1 MELNRRDFLKG
12 IGAAAATA
20 GVAGAAIASA
30 EEAPAEEAE
39 GAEAAADVSYAD
51 FNAFVKSTLRM
62 DCDVIGI
69 KFYESHDDVPAEAVH
84 PVADMGKHM
93 ATCQALSLARYNG
106 QTICMS
112 AEDEWCWAP
121 LVGYGIVD
129 CSEGTEAFDTIIQ
142 YLNIAD
148 MDQAARFYAEEY
160 PRLELGKYAAW
171 VIGPL
176 STITYEPDVVMVY
189 GDPFAI
195 NWLCLNAQEA
205 PRRQDHRL
213 ELRLHRLVR
222 VRDGQHHDAQDYQ
235 ICFPTAAR
243 SFAPAPSRA
252 TRVLHPGLQA
262 AAVHELR
269 DDVWQGSVHLQ
280 LRDPVRVSAR
290 LHAPALLQRGLRD
303 VGTGDRRGL
312 GSGIIARKRCSKG
325 SRGFEV

>member
-39 GAEAAADVSYAD
+39 GAEAAADVSYAE

-69 KFYESHDDVPAEAVH
+69 KFYENHDDVPAEAVH
-84 PVADMGKHM
+84 PKADMGKHM

-195 NWLCLNAQEA
+195 NWLCLNAK
-205 PRRQDHRL
+205 HL
-213 ELRLHRLVR
+213 
-222 VRDGQHHDAQDYQ
+222 DGKTIASNFDGIDSCVYEMVNTMTRQDYQ
-235 ICFPTAAR
+235 ICFPDCGEIVRAR
-243 SFAPAPSRA
+243 TKQSDAVFCIPGSKLQQFMNCVMTFGKDQFTYNFEIQYEYPLDY
-252 TRVLHPGLQA
+252 TRPPFYNEVFEMWGL
-262 AAVHELR
+262 ETGE
-269 DDVWQGSVHLQ
+269 DW
-280 LRDPVRVSAR
+280 
-290 LHAPALLQRGLRD
+290 ALG
-303 VGTGDRRGL
+303 
-312 GSGIIARKRCSKG
+312 
-325 SRGFEV
+325 

>member
-39 GAEAAADVSYAD
+39 GAEAAADASYAD
-51 FNAFVKSTLRM
+51 FNAFVKFTLRM

-121 LVGYGIVD
+121 LVDYGIVD
-129 CSEGTEAFDTIIQ
+129 CSEGTEAFDTIVQ

-195 NWLCLNAQEA
+195 NWLCLNAK
-205 PRRQDHRL
+205 HL
-213 ELRLHRLVR
+213 
-222 VRDGQHHDAQDYQ
+222 DGKTIASNFDGIDSCVYEMVNTMTRQDYQ
-235 ICFPTAAR
+235 ICFPDCGEIVRAR
-243 SFAPAPSRA
+243 TKQSDAVFCIPGSKLQQFMNCVMTFGKDQFTYNFEIQYEYPLDY
-252 TRVLHPGLQA
+252 TRPPFYNEVFEMWGM
-262 AAVHELR
+262 ETGE
-269 DDVWQGSVHLQ
+269 DW
-280 LRDPVRVSAR
+280 
-290 LHAPALLQRGLRD
+290 ALG
-303 VGTGDRRGL
+303 
-312 GSGIIARKRCSKG
+312 
-325 SRGFEV
+325 